1 MKSTLVSVGLLAW
14 LVSMV
19 SATAL
24 TYKIAANEK
33 ACFYAQ
39 PEKKDSKM
47 AFYFAVQSGGS
58 FDIDYEVVGP
68 NEKVILDGEKERQG
82 DFVFTAQE
90 VGEYRFCF
98 NNEMSTYSEKFVDF
112 EVAVEDEVR
121 AQLPAKQG
129 TTPEQTSALEE
140 SIYKVSGQL
149 STITRNQKYFRT
161 RENRNFSTVR
171 STEGRIVNF
180 SLIQCAMM
188 ICMGA
193 LQVFVVRFFFQVGIT
208 LCVSADLRLI
218 MISRERAR
226 VTYRRTAAALPKPK
240 YTGEE
245 EDIPAYAQQRG
256 PRIVGAGEID
266 ESQIVLRRTGPPPY
280 GQRTGW
286 RPRDQEDFGDG
297 GAFPE
302 VPVAQYPLGMGKK
315 GSSTSNALAV
325 QVDGE
330 GKVKY
335 DAIARQGHDEK
346 RIVHASFKDLIPLR
360 QRADAGEIDLARPS
374 EDQVKETTEKTK
386 NALAALVGS
395 AVQAQK
401 PKNVNIQSKRDP
413 TFVRY
418 TPANQMGD
426 NSKKQDRIMKI
437 VEKQKD
443 PMEPPKFKHKKIP
456 RGPPSP
462 PPPIMHSP
470 PRKLTA
476 EDQEMWKIPPPVS
489 NWKNAKGFT
498 VPLDKRLAADGRGL
512 QDVTIN
518 DKFAQFSEALFMA
531 DRHAREEV
539 RQRALMQQRL
549 AEKEKEQK
557 EDNLR
562 MLAQKAREERAGA
575 SKRRDSRG
583 SRDSRSRSRSYS
595 YSDSGSESDDADVR
609 EREKARQEKRREEE
623 RKLRQSRM
631 GAERRVQ
638 VMAREQNRDIS
649 EKIALGLAKPTA
661 QAESMYDSRLFNQT
675 SGFDSGFNEDN
686 PYDKPLFAAQ
696 DAINSIYRPSTN
708 TEDYDDEAAGD
719 REMNKIQKTNRFGEA
734 LGRGTFKGT
743 ADAEARE
750 GPVQFERDSGGAD
763 PFQMDKFMAEVD
775 QSSSSKRGYGL
786 QDEESRQPKRARV
799 SEDED

>member
-1 MKSTLVSVGLLAW
+1 MKTTLLSVGLLAW
-14 LVSMV
+14 LVSLV

-24 TYKIAANEK
+24 TYKIQANER
-33 ACFYAQ
+33 ACFFTTPHKLGQ
-39 PEKKDSKM
+39 KI

-58 FDIDYEVVGP
+58 FDIDYEVTGP
-68 NEKVILDGEKERQG
+68 SDKVILNGEKERQG
-82 DFVFTAQE
+82 DFVFTANE
-90 VGEYRFCF
+90 LGDYKFCF
-98 NNEMSTYSEKFVDF
+98 NNAMSTYSEKFVDF
-112 EVAVEDEVR
+112 EIAVEDEVR

-129 TTPEQTSALEE
+129 SSPEQTSALEE
-140 SIYKVSGQL
+140 SIYKISGLL

-171 STEGRIVNF
+171 STESRIVNF
-180 SLIQCAMM
+180 SLIQIVMVIAM
-188 ICMGA
+188 GG
-193 LQVFVVRFFFQVGIT
+193 LQVFIVRFFFQVPT
-208 LCVSADLRLI
+208 QHPNAMAASL
-218 MISRERAR
+218 
-226 VTYRRTAAALPKPK
+226 AAALPKPR
-240 YTGEE
+240 YTGEDE
-245 EDIPAYAQQRG
+245 ETPSYAQQRG
-256 PRIVGAGEID
+256 PRIVGPGQID
-266 ESQIVLRRTGPPPY
+266 ESQIVLRRSGPPPY
-280 GQRTGW
+280 LQRAGW
-286 RPRDQEDFGDG
+286 RPRAEEDFGDG

-302 VPVAQYPLGMGKK
+302 IPVAQYPLQMGKK
-315 GSSTSNALAV
+315 GSETSNALAI
-325 QVDGE
+325 QVNAE

-335 DAIARQGHDEK
+335 DAIARQGHADG

-360 QRADAGEIDLARPS
+360 QRADAGEISLSRPS
-374 EDQVKETTEKTK
+374 EDQVLETTEKTRA
-386 NALAALVGS
+386 ALAALVGS
-395 AVQAQK
+395 AVAAQK
-401 PKNVNIQSKRDP
+401 PKNLNTNTKREA
-413 TFVRY
+413 TYVRY

-437 VEKQKD
+437 VERQKD

-462 PPPIMHSP
+462 PPPILRSP

-476 EDQEMWKIPPPVS
+476 EDQEAWKIPPPVS
-489 NWKNAKGFT
+489 NWKNPRGFT

-549 AEKEKEQK
+549 AEKEKAQK
-557 EDNLR
+557 EDSLR

-575 SKRRDSRG
+575 SKRRDSRD

-595 YSDSGSESDDADVR
+595 YSDSGSESDDSEVR
-609 EREKARQEKRREEE
+609 EREKARAEKRRDEE

-631 GAERRVQ
+631 GTERRIQ

-661 QAESMYDSRLFNQT
+661 QAESMYDSRLFNQS

-696 DAINSIYRPSTN
+696 DAINSIYRPSQN
-708 TEDYDDEAAGD
+708 MEDFDDEAAGD
-719 REMNKIQKTNRFGEA
+719 REMAKIQKTSRFGEA

-750 GPVQFERDSGGAD
+750 GPVQFERDNAGND

-786 QDEESRQPKRARV
+786 QDGESREPKRARV
-799 SEDED
+799 EDDED